1 MAEIMRTVK
10 TILLSD
16 MLTNKD
22 SEFNLRTS
30 GLSSNYLDD
39 NVVHAYIDFLFDG
52 AYFVTF
58 SDVEKDIYNADPK
71 RLAKEKYG
79 TTDAF
84 FVIMAMNNFREYED
98 MDLYT
103 LKGIYIPSEARM
115 TFLIN
120 LVKKKLDTGIVLMD
134 YDEEA

>member
-1 MAEIMRTVK
+1 MRTSK
-10 TILLSD
+10 SILLSE

-22 SEFNLRTS
+22 NEFNLRTS

-39 NVVHAYIDFLFDG
+39 NVVHSYIDFLFDG

-58 SDVEKDIYNADPK
+58 SAVEKDIYNSDPK
-71 RLAKEKYG
+71 RLSKEIYG

-84 FVIMAMNNFREYED
+84 FVIMAMNNFREYSD
-98 MDLYT
+98 MDLHT

-115 TFLIN
+115 AFLIN

-134 YDEEA
+134 YDEEEA